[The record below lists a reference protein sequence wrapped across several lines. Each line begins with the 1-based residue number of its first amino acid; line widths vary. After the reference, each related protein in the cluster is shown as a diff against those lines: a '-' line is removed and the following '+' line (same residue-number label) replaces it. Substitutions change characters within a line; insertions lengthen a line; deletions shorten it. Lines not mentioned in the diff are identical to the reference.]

1 MIAAS
6 KAGVCSLLRTCALNK
21 SGSHVWEFIGTAAL
35 LRMEGMRQRYGPAV
49 HLILFFYQ
57 FIHLFYCSLLLL
69 VQFKHAMVFFCGKKI
84 GRSNNFLQSQLLN
97 EQI

>member
-49 HLILFFYQ
+49 HLILFFLSVHS
-57 FIHLFYCSLLLL
+57 FILLF
-69 VQFKHAMVFFCGKKI
+69 AAAARPI
-84 GRSNNFLQSQLLN
+84 
-97 EQI
+97 